1 MSTRSLTDDLRDSP
15 SLSKTSNPGSL
26 QVDDNPI
33 GDIQIDEGTEAV
45 PRLIKR
51 NACIVCRKRKL
62 RCDGGQPSCATCA
75 RLNHDCTYIESRRKS
90 GPRRGYVRTLETRL
104 GSFLAFLRL
113 SIEC

>member
-1 MSTRSLTDDLRDSP
+1 
-15 SLSKTSNPGSL
+15 L
-26 QVDDNPI
+26 QVDDNPV

-62 RCDGGQPSCATCA
+62 RCDGGQPSCATCV
-75 RLNHDCTYIESRRKS
+75 RLNHECTYIESRRKS